1 MSVLPGPPRESRRG
15 PMPDQRRNTSA
26 PPSDFNGMNPTVWLT
41 LSMHERSVSV
51 YGPGSGRVGSVR
63 AVSASAAVSTGGAEV
78 GLDADGARGFIDR
91 MCSAVRYY
99 PEDPSLD
106 AHRAKLRDLAGELR
120 EVRANGPSPDAELAT
135 LALSRHAGQ
144 LLADAAQLI
153 YTCRDH
159 MAEYVVAGI
168 AAELVGMLDAMIAG
182 PALTNPEERIRAHKA
197 RIDDLSTHLPTPGVT
212 P

>member
-1 MSVLPGPPRESRRG
+1 
-15 PMPDQRRNTSA
+15 MPDPVTPA
-26 PPSDFNGMNPTVWLT
+26 LWLT
-41 LSMHERSVSV
+41 LSLHERRLGI
-51 YGPGSGRVGSVR
+51 YANGSGRVRSVP

-78 GLDADGARGFIDR
+78 GFDVDGARALVDR
-91 MCSAVRYY
+91 VAAATGYY

>member
-1 MSVLPGPPRESRRG
+1 MHALLAWPAGG
-15 PMPDQRRNTSA
+15 NAMTSA
-26 PPSDFNGMNPTVWLT
+26 ADLKGMNPTVWLT

-91 MCSAVRYY
+91 MCAAVHYW
-99 PEDPSLD
+99 PENPSLD
-106 AHRAKLRDLAGELR
+106 AHRAKLRDLADELR
-120 EVRANGPSPDAELAT
+120 ELRANGPSPDAELAD
-135 LALSRHAGQ
+135 LALARHAGQ
-144 LLADAAQLI
+144 LLADAAGLI
-153 YTCRDH
+153 YTYRAH
-159 MAEYVVAGI
+159 MANYAVAGI
-168 AAELVGMLDAMIAG
+168 AAELVGMLDAMISG

-197 RIDDLSTHLPTPGVT
+197 RIDDLADHLPTPGAT